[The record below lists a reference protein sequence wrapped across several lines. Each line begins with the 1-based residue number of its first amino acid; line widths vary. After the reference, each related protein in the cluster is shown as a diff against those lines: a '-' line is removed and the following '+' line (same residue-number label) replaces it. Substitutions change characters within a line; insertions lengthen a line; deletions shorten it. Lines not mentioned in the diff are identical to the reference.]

1 MTFEEFGLSEEVMQ
15 GLDAMNFQEATPV
28 QEQTI
33 PVILQRKDLIACAQ
47 TGTGKTAAYI
57 LPLLNLLTEF
67 PGSGDKV
74 RAVIVAPTREL
85 AQQIDMQFEGFS
97 YFLPISTAVV
107 SGGGDGSSWEQQ
119 KRGLTMGA
127 DVIIATPGRL
137 ISHLN
142 ISNIDFSGVEYFIL
156 DEADRMLDMGF
167 YDDIMKIGKSLP
179 AKRQT
184 IMFSAT
190 MPPKI
195 RQLAKNIMDNPVEV
209 NVAISKP
216 NEAIDQSAYV
226 CYENQKM
233 GIIDFLFRE
242 PTGTKTIIFSSS
254 KQKVKELA
262 FALKRKKYRVA
273 AMHSDLEQPERE
285 AVMLDFK
292 NNKID
297 ILVATDVISRGIDI
311 DQIGLVINYD
321 VPHDPE
327 DYIHRIGR
335 TARANADGT
344 AITFVSE
351 KEQGKFNRIETF
363 LGYEIAKRE
372 MPEGVG
378 EGPVYAPAQER
389 GNRRCGQ
396 GGKSEGRNNRSRNRR
411 RGDKGVARE
420 NAAQENASKNNAP
433 KNNRK
438 PAASPANPTGEQGE
452 KAALQSQ
459 NGSAPRRRK
468 HRRRRPRSSGENGN
482 NTTPSG
488 SNE

>member
-1 MTFEEFGLSEEVMQ
+1 MTFEGFGLSEEVMQ

-33 PVILQRKDLIACAQ
+33 PVILQKKDLIACAQ

-57 LPLLNLLTEF
+57 LPLLNLLTEY

-167 YDDIMKIGKSLP
+167 YDDIMKIGNSLP

-195 RQLAKNIMDNPVEV
+195 RQLAKNIMNDPVEV

-226 CYENQKM
+226 CYETQKM
-233 GIIDFLFRE
+233 AIVDWLFRE
-242 PTGTKTIIFSSS
+242 PTGTKTIIFW
-254 KQKVKELA
+254 
-262 FALKRKKYRVA
+262 KKYKVA

-335 TARANADGT
+335 TARANAEGT

-351 KEQGKFNRIETF
+351 KEQGKFHRIESF
-363 LGYEIAKRE
+363 LGYDIAKRE

-389 GNRRCGQ
+389 GNRRRGR

-411 RGDKGVARE
+411 RGDKGAARE